1 LCWCRLYSMTAY
13 RILSDNCTLGK
24 QGETISADD
33 LNDVNVDALLDGGHL
48 AEVNVKIPKQD
59 MKESD
64 K

>member
-1 LCWCRLYSMTAY
+1 MTAY

-24 QGETISADD
+24 QGETISADA
-33 LNDVNVDALLDGGHL
+33 LVGINVDALVEGGHL

-59 MKESD
+59 TKESE

>member
-1 LCWCRLYSMTAY
+1 MTAY
-13 RILSDNCTLGK
+13 RILSGNCTLGK

-33 LNDVNVDALLDGGHL
+33 LIDVNVDALLDGGHL

-59 MKESD
+59 TKESD

>member
-1 LCWCRLYSMTAY
+1 MTSY
-13 RILSDNCTLGK
+13 RIQSDNCTLGK

-33 LNDVNVDALLDGGHL
+33 LNGLNVDALLDGGHL

-59 MKESD
+59 TKESE